1 MKTLTSHLKY
11 RESLLILLITS
22 LISRLCSEPILLT
35 VSKDQFYLEKELARN
50 GKLAINIS
58 AKLQC
63 NVMLSG
69 ITNNE
74 YPVQYY
80 LITITEETKK
90 LYPTYFK
97 VTTCC
102 SIDDN
107 NKQQIYQTTFHKA
120 FDEYWSSQFTTN
132 NMLLNKHIEK
142 QKALT
147 LWCKYCDCES
157 IQNNNSVNIT
167 FNDISYFYEGYSCGN
182 SLFCNQN
189 NSLDTVLYILSMKK
203 EIVNLLTVQDDS
215 ASRICRNTEKSVID
229 LLSYDEGTYI
239 IGVSGYGNET
249 GSYQIS
255 LQCGK
260 TLTITPETVSS
271 SWPWAWITMVIIFS
285 LFILGCIIWY
295 SYQLHYF
302 SKNQTAQFNQF
313 LTYYKLNEYEIELK
327 KELKWMIE
335 IYHLNYCQLV
345 QISKLCKLNNTDQ
358 NIFINACNDYK
369 NGDYSLDNR
378 IILHSDHA
386 SSKPS
391 QGTKYSEIKP
401 AISCDEHSDGS
412 EDLKIEQEE
421 IRMATTVISRINTTI
436 DTTIPTMPSLMPMKT
451 VIRRIDV
458 EETRANIRLND
469 GEDAIQRVISHVMA
483 FCDDNNGLDIYQT
496 LAVRSVDDI
505 SLEPTIS
512 YPLKALG
519 CQRCCKHR
527 AS

>member
-1 MKTLTSHLKY
+1 M
-11 RESLLILLITS
+11 SLLILLILT
-22 LISRLCSEPILLT
+22 LISIQYCQEEAT
-35 VSKDQFYLEKELARN
+35 VLRRSKDELYFQKELTKN
-50 GKLAINIS
+50 GRFALNVS

-63 NVMLSG
+63 NVIYG
-69 ITNNE
+69 GNTNNE
-74 YPVQYY
+74 YPIRYY
-80 LITITEETKK
+80 ILTITDKIK
-90 LYPTYFK
+90 QLYPTYLK
-97 VTTCC
+97 ITTCC
-102 SIDDN
+102 SIDHSN
-107 NKQQIYQTTFHKA
+107 RQQMYQNTFDKA
-120 FDEYWSSQFTTN
+120 FNEYWSSQSTINDMIF
-132 NMLLNKHIEK
+132 HK
-142 QKALT
+142 QDAKQNASK
-147 LWCKYCDCES
+147 LWCDYCDCDNKQS
-157 IQNNNSVNIT
+157 NNSVNVT
-167 FNDISYFYEGYSCGN
+167 FNDISYFYKGYSCDH
-182 SLFCNQN
+182 SDFCSHN
-189 NSLDTVLYILSMKK
+189 NSLDTVLYILSEKK
-203 EIVNLLTVQDDS
+203 NIVELLSVQDDS
-215 ASRICRNTEKSVID
+215 PSTICRNTEKSVID